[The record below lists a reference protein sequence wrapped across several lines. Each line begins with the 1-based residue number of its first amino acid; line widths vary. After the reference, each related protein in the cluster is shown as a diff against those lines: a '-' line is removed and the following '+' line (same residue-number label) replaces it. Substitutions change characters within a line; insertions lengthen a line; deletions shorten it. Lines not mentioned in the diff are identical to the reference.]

1 MKRTVLMTPDVNHA
15 GLRRERRCPMTRSA
29 ASASL
34 LVALALVLVGSV
46 AACRPR
52 VPPPELAAQVA
63 TARTAEDHAALA
75 AAITAKA
82 DEYAADAGAHRR
94 LADAY
99 STEGTF
105 LWYRHHDRS
114 LLRLADHC
122 NRAAENLAAAA
133 AELRELA
140 RAHHE
145 IAQTL
150 GAEPEGT
157 P

>member
-1 MKRTVLMTPDVNHA
+1 
-15 GLRRERRCPMTRSA
+15 MTRSA

-34 LVALALVLVGSV
+34 LVALALVLAGAL

-52 VPPPELAAQVA
+52 VPPPELTAQGS
-63 TARTAEDHAALA
+63 TARLAEYHAAVADLF
-75 AAITAKA
+75 TAKA
-82 DEYAADAGAHRR
+82 DEYAADARGHRR

-99 STEGTF
+99 TTEGTF
-105 LWYRHHDRS
+105 LWERHHDRS

-140 RAHHE
+140 REHHE

-150 GAEPEGT
+150 GAEQEGT